1 MNEIISNLYH
11 NKEKTLNFKTPA
23 EMVLKVGSVRL
34 LL

>member
-11 NKEKTLNFKTPA
+11 LEEKTLNFKTPA
-23 EMVLKVGSVRL
+23 ETVLKVGSVRL